1 MYGGRGRSVS
11 LSKVM
16 SQLTLKPYTL
26 RNEQRAVCM
35 YACVYVCACACACV
49 CVRASA
55 GLCLHSDLV
64 V

>member
-16 SQLTLKPYTL
+16 SQLTLKPYIL
-26 RNEQRAVCM
+26 RNEQRAACM
-35 YACVYVCACACACV
+35 YALVYVCACACACV

-55 GLCLHSDLV
+55 GLCLYSDLV